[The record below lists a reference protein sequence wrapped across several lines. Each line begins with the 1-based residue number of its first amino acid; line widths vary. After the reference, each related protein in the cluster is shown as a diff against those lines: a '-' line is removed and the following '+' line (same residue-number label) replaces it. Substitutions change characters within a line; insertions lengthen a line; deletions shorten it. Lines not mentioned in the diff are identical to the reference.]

1 MTQVEFNHKLL
12 SINNQLKGFAL
23 SLTANRHDAEDL
35 MQDTYLRAL
44 KSSDKYEE
52 YNNFKSWMFTIM
64 KNTFINY
71 YRKKK
76 RQGNKLNEIVN
87 SGDTLF
93 YYPLDTE
100 GIVERHEI
108 EQMIDG
114 LDFKFRHPLVMFR
127 DGFKYEEIADEMNLK
142 IGTVKS
148 RIFMA
153 RKKLKSYNY
162 N

>member
-1 MTQVEFNHKLL
+1 MTQIEFNHKLL

-23 SLTANRHDAEDL
+23 SLTSNRYDAEDL

-76 RQGNKLNEIVN
+76 RQGNKLNEIIN

-93 YYPLDTE
+93 YHSQDTE
-100 GIVERHEI
+100 SIIQQREI
-108 EQMIDG
+108 NQMIG
-114 LDFKFRHPLVMFR
+114 ELDFKFRHPLVMFR

-153 RKKLKSYNY
+153 RKKLKSYQY

>member
-1 MTQVEFNHKLL
+1 MTQLEFNHKLL

-23 SLTANRHDAEDL
+23 SLTSNKHDAEDL

-44 KSSDKYEE
+44 RSSDKYEE

-76 RQGNKLNEIVN
+76 RQSNRLNELID

-93 YYPLDTE
+93 YYRQDTE
-100 GIVERHEI
+100 SIIANHEI
-108 EQMIDG
+108 DSMISK
-114 LDFKFRHPLVMFR
+114 LDHKFRYPLLMFR
-127 DGFKYEEIADEMNLK
+127 DGYKYEEIADKMNLK

-153 RKKLKSYNY
+153 RRKLKKFQYN
-162 N
+162 